1 MNQQTSAETDVVR
14 PAGPDDIA
22 AVVHLEDECLGA
34 DAWTEGLV
42 RDGIEGGLP
51 TIEYLVAEV
60 DGEVI
65 GHAVTSNAGDIAEL
79 QRIAVAEPHRRRGVA
94 ARLLAGVVDTAR
106 RTLAERLLLEVRE
119 DNRGALAFYASQGF
133 VEIDRRPRYYADGA
147 TAVVMRRPLIRGCG
161 GSELHYTH

>member
-1 MNQQTSAETDVVR
+1 MPRPTSCGR
-14 PAGPDDIA
+14 PDPDDIA
-22 AVVHLEDECLGA
+22 AVVRLEDECLGV
-34 DAWTEGLV
+34 DAWSEGLV

-79 QRIAVAEPHRRRGVA
+79 QRIAVAEPHRRRGVG
-94 ARLLAGVVDTAR
+94 ARLLAGVVDGAR
-106 RTLAERLLLEVRE
+106 QTLAERLLLEVRE

-133 VEIDRRPRYYADGA
+133 VAVDRRSRYFADGA

-161 GSELHYTH
+161 GSEIPSAH